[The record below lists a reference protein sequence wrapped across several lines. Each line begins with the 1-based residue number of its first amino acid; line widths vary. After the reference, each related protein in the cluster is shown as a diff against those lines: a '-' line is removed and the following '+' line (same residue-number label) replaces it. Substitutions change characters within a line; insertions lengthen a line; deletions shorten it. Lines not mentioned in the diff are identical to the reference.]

1 MVAQVTIAGNSGVQR
16 RPSDLRERKKRQ
28 TRQAIFEAADGLF
41 ATQGYSR
48 TSIDEIAAAADVS
61 RRTFFAYFPSKADL
75 LLVRADAPKEWFLES
90 FRAWQPNMPLGPFA
104 LALGLETVKEV
115 IRSLEPVGA
124 VDDGELERVHAK
136 VVAISRTRWIDWE
149 DRLTEII
156 RDAAGYPPDDLRARI
171 AAGMILVAMRAAAE
185 VVETAELYEM
195 PTDYRAAALAR
206 AFELLEPSLS
216 RLLGDGEAMG
226 PTPPLGA

>member
-1 MVAQVTIAGNSGVQR
+1 MITRLQSPAPG
-16 RPSDLRERKKRQ
+16 RPSELRERKKRQ
-28 TRQAIFEAADGLF
+28 TRLAIVEAADRLF

-75 LLVRADAPKEWFLES
+75 LLVRTDVPKERFLES
-90 FRAWQPNMPLGPFA
+90 FRAWTPSMPLGPFA

-136 VVAISRTRWIDWE
+136 VVAVSRTRWIDWE
-149 DRLTEII
+149 DRLAVII
-156 RDAAGYPPDDLRARI
+156 REAAAMPTDDPRARI

-185 VVETAELYEM
+185 VVETTELYEM
-195 PTDYRAAALAR
+195 PIDYRAAALTR
-206 AFELLEPSLS
+206 AFEILEPSLS
-216 RLLGDGEAMG
+216 RLIGDGEATG
-226 PTPPLGA
+226 STPPLGA